1 MQRKRSRHEDEDA
14 VVSEV
19 SSENQ
24 NPYVPTAEDD
34 DEEEEEGKHE
44 DEGDDEGYEDADDN
58 DDEQSID
65 GMQKQINS
73 KSFIMFSFSSKRK

>member
-1 MQRKRSRHEDEDA
+1 MRRKRSRHEGEVA

-24 NPYVPTAEDD
+24 NPYVSTAEDD
-34 DEEEEEGKHE
+34 DVKEEEGKDE
-44 DEGDDEGYEDADDN
+44 DEGDDEGHEDADDN

-65 GMQKQINS
+65 GMQKADQ
-73 KSFIMFSFSSKRK
+73 F

>member
-1 MQRKRSRHEDEDA
+1 MRRKRSRHEDA

-19 SSENQ
+19 LSRNQ

-34 DEEEEEGKHE
+34 DDKEEEGKDE

-65 GMQKQINS
+65 GMQKSDQ
-73 KSFIMFSFSSKRK
+73 F